1 MVQVAITVG
10 VALLVLAELWVLLR
24 VERWR
29 KEHGRAVEELAELST
44 QRQLLEEHGS
54 QPIVKFESS
63 GIIRGVN
70 AAAEKRFGYA
80 AAELVGQDISKLTP
94 SARFGPRLAEK
105 IEITCKDGT
114 RLELPFTPVRSALIS
129 RSNRH
134 FFYIYL
140 FFEQSGGKSDKISA
154 PSSELSRAA
163 TIVGRIAGQYE
174 TMLTTIN
181 GYSELALMETPEG
194 SPARQ
199 KLEEILSASERA
211 SDLTQQLVAFS
222 GRQFIPIEP
231 VELNRV
237 VMDMLTSL
245 QCALPCPIDCDLQ
258 PTDHAL
264 LANVD
269 FLKQVILLLCSSA
282 SGRMGGADRLQIRT
296 GQCDLTEP
304 LRVQSGE
311 LKPGSYGAI
320 TISDSGRPL
329 SVEIK
334 EHLFEPLSQIH
345 QDIGVDLSPIYG
357 IVQGLGGG
365 IDLVMGEDIGTTFE
379 ILLPCLP
386 AAPASGADARIP
398 DDAAARDMAHKLPVS

>member
-1 MVQVAITVG
+1 MIQGLITVG
-10 VALLVLAELWVLLR
+10 VAVLVLAEVWLLFR

-29 KEHGRAVEELAELST
+29 KDHARVLQQVAELKAHD
-44 QRQLLEEHGS
+44 RLLEDHSS
-54 QPIVKFESS
+54 QAIIKFEST
-63 GIIRGVN
+63 GAIRGVN
-70 AAAEKRFGYA
+70 VAAEKLFGYA
-80 AAELVGQDISKLTP
+80 AGELVGQDISKLTP
-94 SARFGPRLAEK
+94 SARFGPRIAEK
-105 IEITCKDGT
+105 IEITCKNGSI
-114 RLELPFTPVRSALIS
+114 LELPFTPVRSELIK
-129 RSNRH
+129 RPNVH

-140 FFEQSGGKSDKISA
+140 FFGETGNSDGKIAAPASD
-154 PSSELSRAA
+154 LSRAA

-199 KLEEILSASERA
+199 KIEEILTASERA

-222 GRQFIPIEP
+222 GRQFIPIEK

-258 PTDHAL
+258 PTDQAL

-282 SGRMGGADRLQIRT
+282 SGRMAETDRLQIRT

-311 LKPGSYGAI
+311 LKPGTYGAI

-329 SVEIK
+329 SAAIK

-365 IDLVMGEDIGTTFE
+365 IDLVMGDDIGTTFE
-379 ILLPCLP
+379 ILLPCMP
-386 AAPASGADARIP
+386 ATPSDARITE
-398 DDAAARDMAHKLPVS
+398 DHLAQKLPA